1 MRNLLTS
8 FDAVSEAG
16 GQGLVPRSL
25 ASSRPMPGSEACS
38 FINPVTCFL
47 NGPTCVP
54 SVISIKLDGAER
66 RATLNF
72 DQRTNQAAIPD
83 MEAFLS
89 FFDIDV
95 ALIKALKEAEKQTGT
110 LPAAGEAGSAAM
122 GVAGHGPGFTSTW
135 VDEGRTLLATFPDQ
149 AFVALYSVGAAGQL
163 SLRLRP
169 HECKGQVF
177 GGHLSLRLSEPGQYT
192 VDLSYASANGSRV
205 SWGPMFEASWV
216 VHACN
221 DYVVQISRPSKVRAS
236 CPSLLP
242 FFKYINFRIRAS
254 ECHHTECR
262 LTLAPTLPF
271 VRMYWVRRMLR
282 VGSFVRRSRPAC
294 PPPCFPRLPSWA
306 STRSGR
312 SRSPTPRCPTRR
324 YAYPPPLHH
333 IREKGQ
339 AALTCNARLFCVTLF
354 CKRWG
359 RGRWAS
365 G

>member
-1 MRNLLTS
+1 
-8 FDAVSEAG
+8 
-16 GQGLVPRSL
+16 
-25 ASSRPMPGSEACS
+25 MPGSEACS

-89 FFDIDV
+89 FFDLDV

-110 LPAAGEAGSAAM
+110 LPAAGEAGSAAV
-122 GVAGHGPGFTSTW
+122 GVAAHGPGFTSAW
-135 VDEGRTLLATFPDQ
+135 VDEGRTLVATFPDQ

-192 VDLSYASANGSRV
+192 VDLSYASANGSRL

-236 CPSLLP
+236 CPSPLVLTNSASASEHLDVITPNVGLPLLP
-242 FFKYINFRIRAS
+242 HFPSCVCTGSGGGCRWGASSAGHVPRA
-254 ECHHTECR
+254 
-262 LTLAPTLPF
+262 
-271 VRMYWVRRMLR
+271 
-282 VGSFVRRSRPAC
+282 RP
-294 PPPCFPRLPSWA
+294 RTILE
-306 STRSGR
+306 
-312 SRSPTPRCPTRR
+312 RCPGLQLAAAAQGRTR
-324 YAYPPPLHH
+324 L
-333 IREKGQ
+333 
-339 AALTCNARLFCVTLF
+339 AA
-354 CKRWG
+354 
-359 RGRWAS
+359 
-365 G
+365 